1 MSTSRKLLRII
12 ISVLL
17 ASVLTVVLAGAG
29 LYAWL
34 NPSLPSVE
42 SLKGARFQVPLRVYT
57 EDGLLIAEFGDKKR
71 TPIRYQNLPPLL
83 VKALLAA
90 EDDRFFEH
98 PGVDYQ
104 GLLRA
109 AANLITTGEKS
120 QGGSTITMQVARN
133 FFLTREKT
141 YLRKL
146 NEILLALKI
155 DRELT
160 KEEILELYL
169 NEIYFGNRAYGVAA
183 AAQVYYGKHLA
194 ELTLPEIATIVGLPK
209 APSRYN
215 PIADE
220 HRSTLRRN
228 YVLGRMHALG
238 HISDQQLEEARSSRE
253 TAAVHNL
260 AIEVEAPY
268 VAEMVRQ
275 EMVARFGEEDA
286 YNAGYVVYTTLST
299 PHQGAATR
307 ALRSALLDYD
317 QRHGYRGPIQTLT
330 DFATLGPEQR
340 LERLRN
346 IPVSGGLQPA
356 LVIEAP
362 EAALSVLLQN
372 GEMVQIALEHL
383 MWARPYI
390 DEGTT
395 GPKPKAAHDVAKPG
409 DVVVVNQSDVDG
421 RWSLVQVP
429 LVSGALVALDANS
442 GAVRA
447 LVGGWD
453 FYQST
458 YNRVIQAQRQPG
470 SSFKPFIYA
479 AALDKG
485 YTPANIIND
494 APVVFEDPALES
506 EWRPE
511 NFSGEFFGPTRLRE
525 ALVHS
530 RNLASIR
537 LLQAIGLNYAARYAT
552 RFGFDAKRIPR
563 NLSLALG
570 SGSVTPLELA
580 RASSAFANGG
590 FLTRP
595 FHILR
600 VLDAR
605 GNTVF
610 EANPEVVCRNCEE
623 QPSSPSTPEAPEAD
637 TVTEPTPLPQ
647 TTLGNSVTGVPPAT
661 PTSIAAPVPRHAPRV
676 IPPQTA
682 YLVNSMMTD
691 VIRRGTGRKALSLG
705 RNDLAGK
712 TGTTNDQR
720 DAWFVGFN
728 ADLVAVTWV
737 GFDEPKP
744 LGPRETGGSAALPMW
759 INFMAAA
766 LDGVPEHALERPP
779 GLVTVRIDP
788 DTGLLAT
795 ADSANAIFETF
806 PADRVPIRRASTATQ
821 APTMTNPTGAS
832 QDIPQELF

>member
-1 MSTSRKLLRII
+1 MSTSRKLLRIVLFI
-12 ISVLL
+12 ALGSV
-17 ASVLTVVLAGAG
+17 AAVALTGVG
-29 LYAWL
+29 LFAWL
-34 NPSLPSVE
+34 NPNLPSVE
-42 SLKGARFQVPLRVYT
+42 SLKDARFQVPLRVYT
-57 EDGLLIAEFGDKKR
+57 DDGLLIAEFGDKKR
-71 TPIRYQNLPPLL
+71 TPIRYQDLPPLL
-83 VKALLAA
+83 IKALLAA

-109 AANLITTGEKS
+109 AVNLIATGEKS

-155 DRELT
+155 DRELS

-228 YVLGRMHALG
+228 YVLGRMHSLG
-238 HISDQQLEEARSSRE
+238 HITDQQFEEARAAPE

-275 EMVARFGEEDA
+275 EMVARFGEENA

-299 PHQGAATR
+299 RHQEAATR
-307 ALRSALLDYD
+307 ALRGALRDYD
-317 QRHGYRGPIQTLT
+317 QRHGYRGPVQALA
-330 DFATLGPEQR
+330 DYAGLSLEQR
-340 LERLRN
+340 LERLRT
-346 IPVSGGLQPA
+346 IPAAGMLQAA
-356 LVIEAP
+356 LVVDAQDD
-362 EAALSVLLQN
+362 ALSILLQS
-372 GEMVQIALEHL
+372 GETVQISLEQL
-383 MWARPYI
+383 AWARPYI
-390 DEGTT
+390 NEGMT
-395 GPKPKAAHDVAKPG
+395 GPKPKAAQEVARPG
-409 DVVVVNQSDVDG
+409 DVIVVTPNNTENT
-421 RWSLVQVP
+421 WSLAQIP
-429 LVSGALVALDANS
+429 AVSGALVALDANS

-453 FYQST
+453 FFQST
-458 YNRVIQAQRQPG
+458 YNRAIQAQRQPG

-485 YTPANIIND
+485 YTPASIVND
-494 APVVFEDPALES
+494 APVVFEDPALEA

-537 LLQAIGLNYAARYAT
+537 LLQAIGLNYAVKYAT
-552 RFGFDAKRIPR
+552 RFGFDPKRIPR

-580 RASSAFANGG
+580 RASSVLANGG
-590 FLTRP
+590 FLVTP
-595 FHILR
+595 YHIAR
-600 VLDAR
+600 VLDAQ
-605 GNTVF
+605 GGTVF
-610 EANPEVVCRNCEE
+610 EANPEVVCRQCEE
-623 QPSSPSTPEAPEAD
+623 KTPAAPTEQNEGGTTQAAPESVVAAGTGATDESTPSGA
-637 TVTEPTPLPQ
+637 EPTPR
-647 TTLGNSVTGVPPAT
+647 
-661 PTSIAAPVPRHAPRV
+661 IAPRV
-676 IPPQTA
+676 IAAQTA

-728 ADLVAVTWV
+728 SDLVAVTWV
-737 GFDEPKP
+737 GFDDPKP

-759 INFMAAA
+759 IDFMAAA
-766 LDGVPEHALERPP
+766 LDGSPEHALERPT

-788 DTGLLAT
+788 ETGLLAT
-795 ADSANAIFETF
+795 TNTTNAIFETF
-806 PADRVPIRRASTATQ
+806 PADQVPVRRATAAAQTLV
-821 APTMTNPTGAS
+821 PTSPEGIPEAM
-832 QDIPQELF
+832 PQELF

>member
-1 MSTSRKLLRII
+1 MSTSRKLLRIAFFI
-12 ISVLL
+12 TL
-17 ASVLTVVLAGAG
+17 ASVLVVALTGMG

-34 NPSLPSVE
+34 NPNLPSVE
-42 SLKGARFQVPLRVYT
+42 TLKDARFQVPLRVYT

-71 TPIRYQNLPPLL
+71 TPIRYQDLPSLL

-183 AAQVYYGKHLA
+183 AAQVYYGKQLA
-194 ELTLPEIATIVGLPK
+194 ELSLPEIATIVGLPK

-228 YVLGRMHALG
+228 YVLGRMHSLG
-238 HISDQQLEEARSSRE
+238 HITDQQYEEARAAPE
-253 TAAVHNL
+253 TATVHNL

-275 EMVARFGEEDA
+275 ELVAKFGEENA

-299 PHQGAATR
+299 RHQAAATR
-307 ALRSALLDYD
+307 AVRGALLDYD
-317 QRHGYRGPIQTLT
+317 RRHGYRGPIQTLP
-330 DFATLGPEQR
+330 DYASLSPEQQ
-340 LERLRN
+340 LERIRS
-346 IPVSGGLQPA
+346 IPATAMLEPA
-356 LVIEAP
+356 LVVDAQD
-362 EAALSVLLQN
+362 AALSVLLQT
-372 GEMVQIALEHL
+372 GETVPIALDQL
-383 MWARPYI
+383 AWARPYI

-395 GPKPKAAHDVAKPG
+395 GAKPKTAREVAKAG
-409 DVVVVNQSDVDG
+409 DVVIVTQSDSEDS
-421 RWSLVQVP
+421 WSLAQAP
-429 LVSGALVALDANS
+429 SVSGALVALDANN

-453 FYQST
+453 FFQST
-458 YNRVIQAQRQPG
+458 YNRAIQAQRQPG

-485 YTPANIIND
+485 YTPASIVND
-494 APVVFEDPALES
+494 APVVFEDPALEA

-537 LLQAIGLNYAARYAT
+537 LLQAIGLNYAAKYAT

-580 RASSAFANGG
+580 RASSTLANGG
-590 FLTRP
+590 FLITP
-595 FHILR
+595 YHIER
-600 VLDAR
+600 VVDAQ
-605 GNTVF
+605 GNIVF
-610 EANPEVVCRNCEE
+610 EADPEVVCRQCEE
-623 QPSSPSTPEAPEAD
+623 QM
-637 TVTEPTPLPQ
+637 
-647 TTLGNSVTGVPPAT
+647 NSAAT
-661 PTSIAAPVPRHAPRV
+661 PQGEAAAAQLPAPPQPASITAVADGSANAQLADGPARPRFAPRV
-676 IPPQTA
+676 IPAQTA
-682 YLVNSMMTD
+682 YLVNSMMMD

-728 ADLVAVTWV
+728 PDLVAVTWV

-766 LDGVPEHALERPP
+766 LDGTPEHALERPT

-788 DTGLLAT
+788 ETGLLAT
-795 ADSANAIFETF
+795 ASSANAIFETF
-806 PADRVPIRRASTATQ
+806 PADRVPVRRANAAAQ
-821 APTMTNPTGAS
+821 ALVPTSPEGAPEAV
-832 QDIPQELF
+832 PQELF

>member
-1 MSTSRKLLRII
+1 MSTSRKLLRIAI
-12 ISVLL
+12 FVTLG
-17 ASVLTVVLAGAG
+17 VVLSAALVTVG

-42 SLKGARFQVPLRVYT
+42 SLKDARFQVPLRIYT
-57 EDGLLIAEFGDKKR
+57 EDGSLIAEFGDKKR
-71 TPIRYQNLPPLL
+71 TPIKYPDLPPLL
-83 VKALLAA
+83 VRALLAA

-109 AANLITTGEKS
+109 AANLIATGEKS

-169 NEIYFGNRAYGVAA
+169 NEIYFGNRAYGVAS
-183 AAQVYYGKHLA
+183 AAQVYYGKQLS

-220 HRSTLRRN
+220 ERSTLRRN

-238 HISDQQLEEARSSRE
+238 HISDQQLEEARAAPE
-253 TAAVHNL
+253 TAKVHSL

-268 VAEMVRQ
+268 AAEMVRQ
-275 EMVARFGEEDA
+275 ELVARFGEEAA
-286 YNAGYVVYTTLST
+286 YNSGYVVYTTLRT
-299 PHQGAATR
+299 RYQEGATR
-307 ALRSALLDYD
+307 ALRNALMDYD
-317 QRHGYRGPIQTLT
+317 RRHGYRGPTQTVADYVNLT
-330 DFATLGPEQR
+330 PEQR
-340 LERLRN
+340 LEQLRR
-346 IPVSGGLQPA
+346 IAASGPLRPA
-356 LVIEAP
+356 LVIEGSDT
-362 EAALSVLLQN
+362 ALSVLVPS
-372 GEMVQIALEHL
+372 GETVELALEQL
-383 MWARPYI
+383 TWARPYI
-390 DEGTT
+390 DEGNV
-395 GPKPKAAHDVAKPG
+395 GPQPKKATEVAKPG
-409 DVVVVNQSDVDG
+409 DIVMVSQSDADG
-421 RWSLVQVP
+421 SWSLAQVP
-429 LVSGALVALDANS
+429 AVSGALVALDPNN

-453 FYQST
+453 FFQST
-458 YNRVIQAQRQPG
+458 YNRAIQAHRQPG
-470 SSFKPFIYA
+470 SSFKPFVYA

-485 YTPANIIND
+485 YTPASIVND
-494 APVVFEDPALES
+494 APVVFEDPSLEA

-537 LLQAIGLNYAARYAT
+537 LLQSIGVGYTARYAAR
-552 RFGFDAKRIPR
+552 FGFEASRIPR

-570 SGSVTPLELA
+570 SGSVTPLELS
-580 RASSAFANGG
+580 RASSGLANGG
-590 FLTRP
+590 FLVSP
-595 FHILR
+595 HYIAKI
-600 VLDAR
+600 LDAQ

-610 EANPEVVCRNCEE
+610 EADPEVVCRPCEE
-623 QPSSPSTPEAPEAD
+623 QAQAAGAGTAEGAEEPAPPAPSSEAANETPEAGLEAAD
-637 TVTEPTPLPQ
+637 Q
-647 TTLGNSVTGVPPAT
+647 PAK
-661 PTSIAAPVPRHAPRV
+661 PKLAPRI
-676 IPPQTA
+676 IPAQTA
-682 YLVNSMMTD
+682 YLVNSMMMD

-759 INFMAAA
+759 INFMATA
-766 LDGVPEHALERPP
+766 LEGTPEHALERPA

-788 DTGLLAT
+788 ETGLLAT
-795 ADSANAIFETF
+795 SDSGNAIFETF
-806 PADRVPIRRASTATQ
+806 PADRVPVRRATASAQ
-821 APTMTNPTGAS
+821 APQPSGRDNGA
-832 QDIPQELF
+832 PETVPEELF

>member
-1 MSTSRKLLRII
+1 MSTSRKLLRIALFI
-12 ISVLL
+12 TLGSVL
-17 ASVLTVVLAGAG
+17 AVALTGVG

-34 NPSLPSVE
+34 NPGLPAVE
-42 SLKGARFQVPLRVYT
+42 SLKDARFQVPLRVYT
-57 EDGLLIAEFGDKKR
+57 EDGLLIAEFGNKKR
-71 TPIRYQNLPPLL
+71 TPIRYQDLPPLL

-183 AAQVYYGKHLA
+183 AAQVYYGKQLA

-228 YVLGRMHALG
+228 YVLGRMHSLG
-238 HISDQQLEEARSSRE
+238 HITDQQFEEARAAPE
-253 TAAVHNL
+253 TATVHNL

-275 EMVARFGEEDA
+275 EMVARFGEDDA

-299 PHQGAATR
+299 RHQEAATR
-307 ALRSALLDYD
+307 ALRGALLDYD
-317 QRHGYRGPIQTLT
+317 QRHGYRGPIQTLPDYASLT
-330 DFATLGPEQR
+330 PEQQ
-340 LERLRN
+340 LERLRA
-346 IPVSGGLQPA
+346 IPASGMLQPA
-356 LVIEAP
+356 LVVEARD
-362 EAALSVLLQN
+362 AALAVLLQA
-372 GEMVQIALEHL
+372 GETVQIPLEQL
-383 MWARPYI
+383 AWARPYI

-395 GPKPKAAHDVAKPG
+395 GAKPKAAHEVAKPG
-409 DVVVVNQSDVDG
+409 EVVVVTQRSTEGN
-421 RWSLVQVP
+421 WSLVQVP
-429 LVSGALVALDANS
+429 AVSGALVALDPNN

-453 FYQST
+453 FFQST
-458 YNRVIQAQRQPG
+458 YNRAIQAQRQPG

-485 YTPANIIND
+485 YTPASIVND
-494 APVVFEDPALES
+494 APVVFEDPALEA

-537 LLQAIGLNYAARYAT
+537 LLQAIGLNYAVKYAT
-552 RFGFDAKRIPR
+552 RFGFDPKRIPR

-580 RASSAFANGG
+580 RASSTLANGG
-590 FLTRP
+590 FLITP
-595 FHILR
+595 YHIAR
-600 VLDAR
+600 VLDAQ
-605 GNTVF
+605 GNVMF
-610 EANPEVVCRNCEE
+610 EANPEVVCRHCEE
-623 QPSSPSTPEAPEAD
+623 QTTPPPMDQSEGATIQQTASAPVATGAEAPAEA
-637 TVTEPTPLPQ
+637 
-647 TTLGNSVTGVPPAT
+647 PP
-661 PTSIAAPVPRHAPRV
+661 SNAAPAPRLAPRV
-676 IPPQTA
+676 IAAQTA
-682 YLVNSMMTD
+682 YLVNSMMMD

-766 LDGVPEHALERPP
+766 LDGAPEHALERPP

-788 DTGLLAT
+788 ETGLLAAANT
-795 ADSANAIFETF
+795 ANAIFETF
-806 PADRVPIRRASTATQ
+806 PADRVPVRRATTAAQTLVPTSPEG
-821 APTMTNPTGAS
+821 APEAV
-832 QDIPQELF
+832 PQELF

>member
-1 MSTSRKLLRII
+1 MSTSRKLLRIVI
-12 ISVLL
+12 FFLL
-17 ASVLTVVLAGAG
+17 ASVLIVMLAGAG

-42 SLKGARFQVPLRVYT
+42 ALKDARFQVPLRVYT

-71 TPIRYQNLPPLL
+71 TPIRYQDLPPLL

-183 AAQVYYGKHLA
+183 AAQVYYGKQLA

-238 HISDQQLEEARSSRE
+238 HISDQQLEEARSARE
-253 TAAVHNL
+253 AAAVHNL

-275 EMVARFGEEDA
+275 EMVARFGEEEA

-299 PHQGAATR
+299 PHQAAATR
-307 ALRSALLDYD
+307 ALRGALLDYD
-317 QRHGYRGPIQTLT
+317 QRHGYRGPIQTLA
-330 DFATLGPEQR
+330 DFATLSSEQR
-340 LERLRN
+340 LEQLRK

-356 LVIEAP
+356 LVMEAQ

-372 GEMVQIALEHL
+372 GELVQLALERL
-383 MWARPYI
+383 SWARPYI

-395 GPKPKAAHDVAKPG
+395 GPRPKGALDVAKPG
-409 DVVVVNQSDVDG
+409 DVVVVDQDDADG
-421 RWSLVQVP
+421 GWSLVQIP
-429 LVSGALVALDANS
+429 AVSGALVALDANS

-485 YTPANIIND
+485 FTPADIIND
-494 APVVFEDPALES
+494 APVVFEDPALEA

-537 LLQAIGLNYAARYAT
+537 LLQAIGLSYAARYAA
-552 RFGFDAKRIPR
+552 RFGFDARRIPR

-580 RASSAFANGG
+580 RASSTFANGG
-590 FLTRP
+590 FLVTP
-595 FHILR
+595 FHIVR
-600 VLDAR
+600 VLDAQ
-605 GNTVF
+605 GNIVF
-610 EANPEVVCRNCEE
+610 EANPEVVCRACEE
-623 QPSSPSTPEAPEAD
+623 ETDSSGTPSSPE
-637 TVTEPTPLPQ
+637 TVTEPMTPVPPQ
-647 TTLGNSVTGVPPAT
+647 TTPVNAANVLSAT
-661 PTSIAAPVPRHAPRV
+661 PTAIAAPQPRHAPRV

-682 YLVNSMMTD
+682 YLVNSMMAD

-759 INFMAAA
+759 IHFMAAA
-766 LDGVPEHALERPP
+766 LDGVPEHPLERPS

-788 DTGLLAT
+788 ETGLLAA

-806 PADRVPIRRASTATQ
+806 PAERVPIRRANSAAQ
-821 APTMTNPTGAS
+821 GPTTTNPAGGP
-832 QDIPQELF
+832 QNIPQELF

>member
-1 MSTSRKLLRII
+1 MSTSRKLLRIVI
-12 ISVLL
+12 FFLL
-17 ASVLTVVLAGAG
+17 ASVLIVMLAGAG

-42 SLKGARFQVPLRVYT
+42 SLKDARFQVPLRVYT

-71 TPIRYQNLPPLL
+71 TPIRYQDLPPLL

-183 AAQVYYGKHLA
+183 AAQVYYGKQLA

-238 HISDQQLEEARSSRE
+238 HISDQQLEEARSARE
-253 TAAVHNL
+253 AAAVHNL

-275 EMVARFGEEDA
+275 EMVARFGEEEA

-299 PHQGAATR
+299 PHQAAATR
-307 ALRSALLDYD
+307 ALRGALLDYD
-317 QRHGYRGPIQTLT
+317 QRHGYRGPIQTLA
-330 DFATLGPEQR
+330 DFATLSSEQR
-340 LERLRN
+340 LEQLRK

-356 LVIEAP
+356 LVMEAQ

-372 GEMVQIALEHL
+372 GELVQLALERL
-383 MWARPYI
+383 SWARPYI

-395 GPKPKAAHDVAKPG
+395 GPRPKGALDVAKPG
-409 DVVVVNQSDVDG
+409 DVVVVDQDDADG
-421 RWSLVQVP
+421 GWSLVQIP
-429 LVSGALVALDANS
+429 AVSGALVALDANS

-485 YTPANIIND
+485 FTPADIIND
-494 APVVFEDPALES
+494 APVVFEDPALEA

-537 LLQAIGLNYAARYAT
+537 LLQAIGLSYAARYAA
-552 RFGFDAKRIPR
+552 RFGFDARRIPR

-580 RASSAFANGG
+580 RASSTFANGG
-590 FLTRP
+590 FLVTP
-595 FHILR
+595 FHIVR
-600 VLDAR
+600 VLDAQ
-605 GNTVF
+605 GNIVF
-610 EANPEVVCRNCEE
+610 EANPEVVCRACEE
-623 QPSSPSTPEAPEAD
+623 ETDSSGTPSSPE
-637 TVTEPTPLPQ
+637 TVTEPMTPVPPQ
-647 TTLGNSVTGVPPAT
+647 TTPVNAANVLSAT
-661 PTSIAAPVPRHAPRV
+661 PTAIAAPQPRHAPRV

-682 YLVNSMMTD
+682 YLVNSMMAD

-759 INFMAAA
+759 IHFMAAA
-766 LDGVPEHALERPP
+766 LDGVPEHPLERPS

-788 DTGLLAT
+788 ETGLLAA

-806 PADRVPIRRASTATQ
+806 PAERVPIRRANSAAQ
-821 APTMTNPTGAS
+821 GPTTTNPAGGP
-832 QDIPQELF
+832 QNIPQELF